1 MADNELLNKSW
12 CDKIFSG
19 RNQEYGAYKLR
30 KETGRRYGIALGFL
44 LFLALLVAAP
54 TIVVSLIFSKPV
66 EIKDIGD
73 QVQHIEGIRIKEAR
87 PARRPAKK
95 SEPETGDKDVNVTDV
110 DPEEDMVTVE
120 QKEEVEVKD
129 IKDLPTDSIDVLLKE
144 QHLDIAKQEERTDG
158 VIIDSIPHY
167 PGGISCF
174 MKWLDSTMVYPP
186 ACVRNRISGTV
197 VMAFIVDPSGH
208 TKDIRIVKGAHR
220 QLNNEALRTL
230 HLMKPWKPAMKH
242 GKSVKAQ
249 VTIPIVFE
257 LD

>member
-12 CDKIFSG
+12 CDKIFRG
-19 RNQEYGAYKLR
+19 RNKEYGAYKLR

-44 LFLALLVAAP
+44 LLLALLVAAP

-73 QVQHIEGIRIKEAR
+73 QVQHIEGVRIKEAR

-110 DPEEDMVTVE
+110 DPVEDMVTVE

-129 IKDLPTDSIDVLLKE
+129 IKDLPVDSIDLLLKE

-208 TKDIRIVKGAHR
+208 TKDIRIIKGSHR

>member
-12 CDKIFSG
+12 CDKIFRG
-19 RNQEYGAYKLR
+19 RNKEYGAYKLR

-73 QVQHIEGIRIKEAR
+73 QVQHIEGVRIKEAR

-110 DPEEDMVTVE
+110 DPVEDMVTVE

-129 IKDLPTDSIDVLLKE
+129 IKDLPVDSIDVLFKE

-208 TKDIRIVKGAHR
+208 TKDIRIIKGAHR

-242 GKSVKAQ
+242 GKNVKAQ